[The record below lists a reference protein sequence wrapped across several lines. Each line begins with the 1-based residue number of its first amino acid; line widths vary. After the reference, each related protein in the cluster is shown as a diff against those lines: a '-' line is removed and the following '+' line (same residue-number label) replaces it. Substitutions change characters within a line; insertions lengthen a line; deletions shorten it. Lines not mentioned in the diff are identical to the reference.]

1 MKKEKTT
8 LKYLCK
14 NKYFDFLDDNIKKE
28 DNYTIDGIDI
38 ITMKNCINKYRN
50 VLTHLNFVTFEENK
64 KIVLYYTE
72 DSTLL
77 RLSEF
82 IQGCC
87 ARIYTVLIP
96 TGDFRQI
103 LSNQVR
109 NYLQNRK
116 EMDLRK
122 IKDEKDI
129 FRCLTELILKK

>member
-8 LKYLCK
+8 LKYLSK
-14 NKYFDFLDDNIKKE
+14 NKSFVLLDDNIKRF
-28 DNYTIDGIDI
+28 DNFTIQNIDI

-64 KIVLYYTE
+64 AIVLYYTD

-87 ARIYTVLIP
+87 AKIYTVLIP

-109 NYLQNRK
+109 NYLQNNK
-116 EMDLRK
+116 GIDLRE
-122 IKDEKDI
+122 IEDEEDI
-129 FRCLTELILKK
+129 FRCLTGLILKK

>member
-1 MKKEKTT
+1 M
-8 LKYLCK
+8 KYLCK
-14 NKYFDFLDDNIKKE
+14 NKYFDLLDDNIKRHG
-28 DNYTIDGIDI
+28 NFTIDGINI

-64 KIVLYYTE
+64 AIVLYYT
-72 DSTLL
+72 DHSTLL

-87 ARIYTVLIP
+87 AKIYTVLIP

-116 EMDLRK
+116 EMDLRE
-122 IKDEKDI
+122 IEDEEDI
-129 FRCLTELILKK
+129 FRCLTGLILKK

>member
-8 LKYLCK
+8 LKYLSK
-14 NKYFDFLDDNIKKE
+14 NKSFVLLDDNIKRF
-28 DNYTIDGIDI
+28 DNFTIQNIDI

-64 KIVLYYTE
+64 AIVLYYTD

-87 ARIYTVLIP
+87 DKIYTVLIP

-103 LSNQVR
+103 LSNQIR

-116 EMDLRK
+116 EIDLRK
-122 IKDEKDI
+122 IKDEEDI
-129 FRCLTELILKK
+129 CRCLTELILKK